1 MISQVTVWWKFAR
14 FEQTCQHSA
23 AAVILSPEWQPLWE
37 EILIRT
43 FRALCSNTS
52 SPARGPFQHRCLK
65 LGERQK
71 MHKVALAKVGGWPLQ
86 VPLVPWA
93 EGSQQG
99 KRAMSMKVFVVEGK
113 FWWKVWWVLVHK
125 HNLWSPLKMEIC
137 NFLPALELAATWHCR
152 SFMAP
157 LFSFVLRL

>member
-1 MISQVTVWWKFAR
+1 MYQQQFSTWKTRQNNRPRDYMTSQVTVWWKFAR
-14 FEQTCQHSA
+14 FEQSCQHSA
-23 AAVILSPEWQPLWE
+23 AAVILSHEWQPLWE

-52 SPARGPFQHRCLK
+52 SPVWGPFQHRCLK

-99 KRAMSMKVFVVEGK
+99 KRAMSMMKSLSLRESFGEK
-113 FWWKVWWVLVHK
+113 FGG
-125 HNLWSPLKMEIC
+125 LWSTTTTCDHLWRWKFAIFC
-137 NFLPALELAATWHCR
+137 QH
-152 SFMAP
+152 
-157 LFSFVLRL
+157 